1 MTGPGG
7 LLGFAPIDE
16 TDLTGGH
23 STPMLRRIL
32 ATLLFLVWTLPAAAQ
47 DSAWVQIEAQ
57 PTLSSAQERARAYA
71 AALEDV
77 SGYYLGSGWYGIVLG
92 PYAPADAEAVLRRYR
107 AAGQIPADSFVA
119 FGNNFSQ
126 QFWPVGVGTSRLP
139 QPLPE
144 GTVTPEETTEP
155 GVDPVAE
162 VVVPDPIQPADETV
176 QQARASEAQ
185 LTRDEK
191 RDLQVALQ
199 WAGFY
204 TGAIDGLYGRGT
216 RSSMEAWQVAN
227 NHEATGVLTTAQ
239 RAELVGA
246 YNAVLEGMDLQYVRD
261 EASGIEMLV
270 PTGVVAFAE
279 YEPPFVRFGPKG
291 DLQARVLFISQEGDQ
306 DRLFGLYE
314 ILQTLEIVPPE
325 GPRQRG
331 DRSFKIEGIGDEFHT
346 YIQADLREGRIK
358 GFALIWPA
366 GDEDRRS
373 RVLGE
378 MRDSFARIDGV
389 LDPAIAVPGEDQAID
404 LVSGLEV
411 RKPVV
416 ARSGFFINEAGD
428 VLTTTDVLQNCGR
441 LSVDAEHDAEI
452 SFRDDD
458 LGIAVLTPTTALAP
472 LAVAEFQTAVPRIK
486 AEIAVAGFPFG
497 GILTSPALTFGTLA
511 DIRGLAGEDTL
522 KRLQMQAEEGDA
534 GGPVFDNSGA
544 VLGMLLPRATT
555 GGRSLPADVSFIV
568 DSDAIRAAIVPRG
581 LPIKTTDSLAYMPP
595 ETLTNEAA
603 KMTVLVSCWD

>member
-1 MTGPGG
+1 
-7 LLGFAPIDE
+7 
-16 TDLTGGH
+16 
-23 STPMLRRIL
+23 MLRRL
-32 ATLLFLVWTLPAAAQ
+32 VATLVFLFWTLPAAAQ
-47 DSAWVQIEAQ
+47 QSVWVQIEAQ
-57 PTLSSAQERARAYA
+57 PTLSSAQERARIYA
-71 AALEDV
+71 AELEDV
-77 SGYYLGSGWYGIVLG
+77 SGFYLGGGWYGIVLG
-92 PYAPADAEAVLRRYR
+92 PYARADAETVLRRYR
-107 AAGQIPADSFVA
+107 GAGQIPADSFIA
-119 FGNNFSQ
+119 FGDNFSQ
-126 QFWPVGVGTSRLP
+126 QFWPVGVGASRLP
-139 QPLPE
+139 QPLPDRV
-144 GTVTPEETTEP
+144 GTPRGVAEP
-155 GVDPVAE
+155 GPGPVAE

-176 QQARASEAQ
+176 QQARASEAR
-185 LTRDEK
+185 LSRDEK
-191 RDLQVALQ
+191 RDLQIALQ

-227 NHEATGVLTTAQ
+227 NHEATGVLTSAQ
-239 RAELVGA
+239 RAELIGA
-246 YNAVLEGMDLQYVRD
+246 YNAVLDGMELQYVRD

-270 PTGVVAFAE
+270 PTGVVAFDE

-291 DLQARVLFISQEGDQ
+291 DLNARVLFISQEGDQ

-331 DRSFKIEGIGDEFHT
+331 DRSFEIEGIGDDIHT
-346 YIQADLREGRIK
+346 HIEADLRDGRIK
-358 GFALIWPA
+358 GFALIWPT
-366 GDEDRRS
+366 GDEDRRA
-373 RVLGE
+373 RVLAE
-378 MRDSFARIDGV
+378 MRGSFARIDGV
-389 LDPAIAVPGEDQAID
+389 LDPAMAAPGEDQAID

-411 RKPVV
+411 RRPVV

-428 VLTTTDVLQNCGR
+428 VLTTTDVLQNCAR
-441 LSVDAEHDAEI
+441 LSVDAEHDATVT
-452 SFRDDD
+452 FRDDD
-458 LGIAVLTPTTALAP
+458 LGIAVLTPTTQLAP

-511 DIRGLAGEDTL
+511 DIRGLAGEETL

-544 VLGMLLPRATT
+544 VLGMLLPRARA

-568 DSDAIRAAIVPRG
+568 DSDAIRAAIVPEG
-581 LPIKTTDSLAYMPP
+581 LPIRTTDELAYMPP

>member
-1 MTGPGG
+1 
-7 LLGFAPIDE
+7 
-16 TDLTGGH
+16 
-23 STPMLRRIL
+23 MLRRLL
-32 ATLLFLVWTLPAAAQ
+32 AALLILVWTLPAAAQ
-47 DSAWVQIEAQ
+47 QSVWVQVEAQ

-71 AALEDV
+71 SELDDV

-92 PYAPADAEAVLRRYR
+92 PYARADAETVLRRYR
-107 AAGQIPADSFVA
+107 GAGQIPADSFIA
-119 FGNNFSQ
+119 FGDNFSQ
-126 QFWPVGVGTSRLP
+126 QFWPVGVGAPRQP

-144 GTVTPEETTEP
+144 GGGTPQ
-155 GVDPVAE
+155 GVAEAGPDPITE

-185 LTRDEK
+185 LSRDEK

-239 RAELVGA
+239 RAELIGA
-246 YNAVLEGMDLQYVRD
+246 YNAILDGMDLQYVRD

-270 PTGVVAFAE
+270 PTGVVAFDE

-291 DLQARVLFISQEGDQ
+291 DLDARVLFISQEGDQ

-325 GPRQRG
+325 GPRARG
-331 DRSFKIEGIGDEFHT
+331 DRSFEIEGIGSDIHT
-346 YIQADLREGRIK
+346 YIEADLRDGRIK

-366 GDEDRRS
+366 GDEDRRI
-373 RVLGE
+373 RVLDE
-378 MRDSFARIDGV
+378 MKGSFARIDGV

-411 RKPVV
+411 RRPVV

-441 LSVDAEHDAEI
+441 ISVDAEHDATVT
-452 SFRDDD
+452 FRDDD
-458 LGIAVLTPTTALAP
+458 LGIAVLTPTTPLAP
-472 LAVAEFQTAVPRIK
+472 MAVAEFQTAVPRIK

-511 DIRGLAGEDTL
+511 DIRGLAGEETL

-544 VLGMLLPRATT
+544 VLGMLLPRARS

-568 DSDAIRAAIVPRG
+568 DSDAIRAAIVPEG
-581 LPIKTTDSLAYMPP
+581 LPIRTTDNMAYMPP